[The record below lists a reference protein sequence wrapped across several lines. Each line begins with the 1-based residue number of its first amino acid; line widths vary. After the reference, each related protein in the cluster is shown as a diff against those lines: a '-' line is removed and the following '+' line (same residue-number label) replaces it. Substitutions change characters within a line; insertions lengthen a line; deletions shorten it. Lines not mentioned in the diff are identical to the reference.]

1 MSGCPV
7 RMATV
12 PPGPVLHLWRD
23 GRELATMPL
32 VPSVA
37 LRLASG
43 LLRAVMP
50 NHDGERKAP

>member
-1 MSGCPV
+1 
-7 RMATV
+7 MATV

-37 LRLASG
+37 LRLASD

-50 NHDGERKAP
+50 NHDGKTKAP